1 MCRWVFYFKYKGKS
15 SNLQVRGFVHI
26 LSNIFL
32 YLSDMQNVSEYHAAI
47 DGASLKLVEKSE
59 RLSLADRELVQ
70 RADDHAENLD
80 RQANELE
87 E

>member
-1 MCRWVFYFKYKGKS
+1 MYTFCITYYF
-15 SNLQVRGFVHI
+15 
-26 LSNIFL
+26 SNI
-32 YLSDMQNVSEYHAAI
+32 YLSEFQNVSEYHAAI
-47 DGASLKLVEKSE
+47 DGAALKLAEKSE
-59 RLSLADRELVQ
+59 HLSLADRDLVQ